1 MRAGEGQM
9 DDHIGRLVANVG
21 DDRTAA
27 VMAAG
32 VVVGCLRA
40 ERRSEGARA
49 RASRRP
55 TSGLGSEL
63 TLSNSSG
70 RRTGTCAADETVGAI
85 FHRLYI

>member
-1 MRAGEGQM
+1 M
-9 DDHIGRLVANVG
+9 DDRIGRLVANIG

-32 VVVGCLRA
+32 VVVRCLRA
-40 ERRSEGARA
+40 ERRAEVARA
-49 RASRRP
+49 LVSRQP
-55 TSGLGSEL
+55 ASGLGSEL

-85 FHRLYI
+85 FRRLHV

>member
-1 MRAGEGQM
+1 M
-9 DDHIGRLVANVG
+9 DDRIGRLVANIG

-32 VVVGCLRA
+32 VVVRCLRA
-40 ERRSEGARA
+40 EWLAEAA
-49 RASRRP
+49 HVLASQHP
-55 TSGLGSEL
+55 ASGLGSAL

-85 FHRLYI
+85 FRRLHI